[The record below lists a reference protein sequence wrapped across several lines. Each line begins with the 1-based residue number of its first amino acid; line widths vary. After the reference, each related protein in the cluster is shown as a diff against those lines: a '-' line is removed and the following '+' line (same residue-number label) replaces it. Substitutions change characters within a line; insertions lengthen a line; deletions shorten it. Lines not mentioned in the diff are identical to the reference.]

1 MKYVN
6 ADTGVEIDLSTLNE
20 GERTFYRRALRKFMQ
35 NTPWLAF
42 DSFAFGMMSPLYRGR
57 TSHLEVLRS
66 PLYLALKNM
75 SLQLG
80 VQQGMIARKAREEK
94 GTSERGQETRS
105 RPAKK
110 ARDRAKDR
118 ELATAR

>member
-6 ADTGVEIDLSTLNE
+6 ADTGIEIDLNSLNE
-20 GERTFYRRALRKFMQ
+20 SDRAFYRQALRKFKQ
-35 NTPWLAF
+35 NKPWLAF

-57 TSHLEVLRS
+57 TSHLEVLKS
-66 PLYLALKNM
+66 PLYLALKDM

-94 GTSERGQETRS
+94 GTSAGGQETGG
-105 RPAKK
+105 RPTKK
-110 ARDRAKDR
+110 AHDRAKDR

>member
-6 ADTGVEIDLSTLNE
+6 ADTGVKIDLSTLNE
-20 GERTFYRRALRKFMQ
+20 SERIFYRRALRKFMQ
-35 NTPWLAF
+35 DTPWLAF
-42 DSFAFGMMSPLYRGR
+42 DSFVFGMMSPLYRGR

-66 PLYLALKNM
+66 PLYLVLKNM

-80 VQQGMIARKAREEK
+80 VQQGMITRKAREEK
-94 GTSERGQETRS
+94 GTSERGQETGG

-110 ARDRAKDR
+110 AHDRAKDR

>member
-1 MKYVN
+1 MKYLN
-6 ADTGVEIDLSTLNE
+6 ANTELEIDLSALNE
-20 GERTFYRRALRKFMQ
+20 SERTFYRTALRKFMQ

-42 DSFAFGMMSPLYRGR
+42 DAFAFGMMSALYRGR
-57 TSHLEVLRS
+57 TSHLEVLKS
-66 PLYLALKNM
+66 PLYLALKDM

-80 VQQGMIARKAREEK
+80 VQQGMIARKSREEK
-94 GTSERGQETRS
+94 NLSERGQERRG

-110 ARDRAKDR
+110 THDRAKDR